1 MIRNSIILFFVSLLV
16 RLCYILFFVEYEYF
30 LIEDQA
36 VYIKLAQQFIEVG
49 VAGLD
54 SERVPGYP
62 LFLSAIYTL
71 FSESLWDI
79 VIIQILLDSITC
91 VVVALMAVSLFEK
104 GFWVAGVL
112 AAVNLNM
119 VILSASILTDTLF
132 LFLFALFLFS
142 LIKYLQKNSTMW
154 FFLLVLFISMAVLV
168 RASGYYLL
176 YILFIWLIGLRSF
189 KKDSIFKIARLGSI
203 YILVV
208 ATLLGST
215 IQKNYQKY
223 GSVALASD
231 TGTHVVGWLIP
242 STYQYSGQGSYQEG
256 QSLVKKKLK
265 LALQSDNL
273 IELPQNPFESS
284 SYKSKVGKE
293 ILFEFGFFNILKAW
307 TVGSTIN
314 LLAPSIAY
322 APVVRSMKHPSF
334 YETKGDGAID
344 KLFNYMKN
352 NDGLFYL
359 LILSVGTVI
368 SIVFILLTL
377 IGIFKM
383 SLDFSPA
390 IVTTLLLLIG
400 YFLAITGPIVGTKYR
415 LPIEP
420 ILILFVTYAI
430 NKYFLNKINKK
441 SF

>member
-1 MIRNSIILFFVSLLV
+1 
-16 RLCYILFFVEYEYF
+16 
-30 LIEDQA
+30 
-36 VYIKLAQQFIEVG
+36 
-49 VAGLD
+49 
-54 SERVPGYP
+54 
-62 LFLSAIYTL
+62 
-71 FSESLWDI
+71 
-79 VIIQILLDSITC
+79 
-91 VVVALMAVSLFEK
+91 
-104 GFWVAGVL
+104 
-112 AAVNLNM
+112 
-119 VILSASILTDTLF
+119 
-132 LFLFALFLFS
+132 
-142 LIKYLQKNSTMW
+142 
-154 FFLLVLFISMAVLV
+154 
-168 RASGYYLL
+168 
-176 YILFIWLIGLRSF
+176 
-189 KKDSIFKIARLGSI
+189 
-203 YILVV
+203 
-208 ATLLGST
+208 
-215 IQKNYQKY
+215 
-223 GSVALASD
+223 
-231 TGTHVVGWLIP
+231 VVGWLIP

-352 NDGLFYL
+352 NDRLFYL

>member
-189 KKDSIFKIARLGSI
+189 KKDSIFKIAKLGSI

-215 IQKNYQKY
+215 IQKNYQK
-223 GSVALASD
+223 
-231 TGTHVVGWLIP
+231 
-242 STYQYSGQGSYQEG
+242 
-256 QSLVKKKLK
+256 
-265 LALQSDNL
+265 
-273 IELPQNPFESS
+273 
-284 SYKSKVGKE
+284 
-293 ILFEFGFFNILKAW
+293 
-307 TVGSTIN
+307 
-314 LLAPSIAY
+314 
-322 APVVRSMKHPSF
+322 
-334 YETKGDGAID
+334 
-344 KLFNYMKN
+344 
-352 NDGLFYL
+352 
-359 LILSVGTVI
+359 
-368 SIVFILLTL
+368 
-377 IGIFKM
+377 
-383 SLDFSPA
+383 
-390 IVTTLLLLIG
+390 
-400 YFLAITGPIVGTKYR
+400 
-415 LPIEP
+415 
-420 ILILFVTYAI
+420 
-430 NKYFLNKINKK
+430 
-441 SF
+441 